1 MDNEMTGKKRN
12 REEKEKMIYNKLNVP
27 YKDDTEEDN
36 LISYFLSQI
45 QPEYE
50 ESLQYYFSFEGIA
63 DEIFVYCLWGH
74 LPLIDGAIANFTRK
88 IEIDEISNYVNF
100 GKKGEY
106 VLLFDLFVMHGASW
120 VDMRN
125 QITGGN

>member
-1 MDNEMTGKKRN
+1 MTGKKRN
-12 REEKEKMIYNKLNVP
+12 REEKEKMIYHKLNVP

-88 IEIDEISNYVNF
+88 IEIDEIANYVNF
-100 GKKGEY
+100 GKKEKVFNFFANVY
-106 VLLFDLFVMHGASW
+106 
-120 VDMRN
+120 
-125 QITGGN
+125 